1 MEKLLRFTRSIST
14 RLQVAT
20 IFLSVVGVAFGI
32 KSYEHVLATFGP
44 EQSAKFLADVW
55 VQVAIALV
63 INIVVGVLIYTT
75 ITTPLKNLTRKMSV
89 LADGNFEEEVPYVTL
104 GNEIGSI
111 ARRVKIFREN
121 GLRMQAM
128 EKEQVEQKA
137 EAERQKHIMFNKIA
151 DDFENSVKGTVSQV
165 ANSAMQMQ
173 SGAQSV
179 TEIAEDTKK
188 RSAIVADASTEAA
201 RTSTQVAAAAEQLT
215 VAIREI
221 SAQTQKSS
229 EIVNEATTK
238 AEFAKN
244 AINSMSEASA
254 RVGQIIEVITGI
266 AGQIN
271 LLALN
276 ATIESAR
283 AGEAGKGFAV
293 VASEV
298 KNLATQVAKATDE
311 IAKQINEMQGAT
323 KISVDSV
330 LEIIT
335 IINNVS
341 GSTSAVAAAVEEQS
355 AVTNEIANNV
365 ARTSSGT
372 QNISQNIGAVQD
384 DAQKTSDTA
393 RGVLESANNLS
404 EVSNSLKQKVDDF
417 LSKIRNTK

>member
-1 MEKLLRFTRSIST
+1 MLLEST
-14 RLQVAT
+14 PW
-20 IFLSVVGVAFGI
+20 I
-32 KSYEHVLATFGP
+32 
-44 EQSAKFLADVW
+44 
-55 VQVAIALV
+55 
-63 INIVVGVLIYTT
+63 
-75 ITTPLKNLTRKMSV
+75 
-89 LADGNFEEEVPYVTL
+89 
-104 GNEIGSI
+104 EIGVPSGNLSKT
-111 ARRVKIFREN
+111 AW
-121 GLRMQAM
+121 L
-128 EKEQVEQKA
+128 
-137 EAERQKHIMFNKIA
+137 
-151 DDFENSVKGTVSQV
+151 
-165 ANSAMQMQ
+165 SAPT
-173 SGAQSV
+173 SV
-179 TEIAEDTKK
+179 TATEVICAK
-188 RSAIVADASTEAA
+188 SAADSPLNVLWTFAK
-201 RTSTQVAAAAEQLT
+201 V
-215 VAIREI
+215 
-221 SAQTQKSS
+221 S

-244 AINSMSEASA
+244 AINSLSEASA

-372 QNISQNIGAVQD
+372 QNISQNIGAVQE